1 MSNYI
6 PPYSIT
12 SKMLSLCTL
21 IGEELTKIEYNEDDI
36 ITPKLRKK
44 NRVKTLSG
52 TLEIEGNFLG
62 EEKIT
67 AILNGQRVL
76 GTNLELAE
84 VEGAINAYTNIDAY
98 NDYNIDDLLKAHKT
112 LMNGILKNPGS
123 FRNVNVGVGN
133 ENGVSHVA
141 PPHKLVPQLMSDLFS
156 WLETTDEHPLI
167 KSSIFHYEFEFI
179 HPFSDGNG
187 RIGRLWQTLILS
199 TWKEIFKSLPTESM
213 IRDNQ
218 QKYYDVLEQSGKE
231 ANCNSFIEYMI
242 EMILKTVQTSIS
254 EGTQAPKRK
263 PIDPEKRILRYI
275 KKNKA
280 ITITELAKNL
290 KVTNRTV
297 EKHIAKMKK
306 DGKIRRLGSSR
317 NGSWEVSK

>member
-1 MSNYI
+1 
-6 PPYSIT
+6 
-12 SKMLSLCTL
+12 
-21 IGEELTKIEYNEDDI
+21 
-36 ITPKLRKK
+36 
-44 NRVKTLSG
+44 
-52 TLEIEGNFLG
+52 
-62 EEKIT
+62 
-67 AILNGQRVL
+67 
-76 GTNLELAE
+76 
-84 VEGAINAYTNIDAY
+84 
-98 NDYNIDDLLKAHKT
+98 
-112 LMNGILKNPGS
+112 MNGILKNPGS

-141 PPHKLVPQLMSDLFS
+141 PPHKLVPQLMGDLFS

-280 ITITELAKNL
+280 ITSTELAKNL